1 MDIVEMGIV
10 MGAWFLGAFVN
21 VVSGLGCSLLAV
33 PIIAVF
39 LDSKELVVVSSLN
52 GFLVGTLT
60 FFLYW
65 RKIDI
70 RKDALFWTCY
80 VLGAPFG
87 VWALMALGMPMLQL
101 FLGFLL
107 FSYVVWR
114 VRGMFCGQSMLR
126 MNLPSWSAAV
136 FGGAGGFAMGAV
148 SVGGPPL
155 ILYADLKGFEKD
167 RARGFFACGPLCFV
181 YMLPAMFIHG
191 LINTEVLMKVAY
203 TLPAMF
209 LGMVVAW
216 PVAKRINQVWFNRGM
231 IFLMGIAAVSL
242 LVKSCLYY
250 TRYVLAF

>member
-21 VVSGLGCSLLAV
+21 VVSGLGCALLAV

-65 RKIDI
+65 RKINI
-70 RKDALFWTCY
+70 RKDALFWVSY
-80 VLGAPFG
+80 VLGAPLG
-87 VWALMALGMPMLQL
+87 VWALTKLGMPMLQL
-101 FLGFLL
+101 FLGVLL
-107 FSYVVWR
+107 FSYVAWR
-114 VRGMFCGQSMLR
+114 VRGMLCGQRALGV
-126 MNLPSWSAAV
+126 NLPAWSAAA
-136 FGGAGGFAMGAV
+136 FGGAGGFAMGSV

-155 ILYADLKGFEKD
+155 ILYADLRGFEKD

-181 YMLPAMFIHG
+181 YTLPAMCHNG
-191 LINTEVLMKVAY
+191 LINADVLMKTAY

-231 IFLMGIAAVSL
+231 IFLMGIAAISL
-242 LVKSCLYY
+242 LIKSFLYY
-250 TRYVLAF
+250 AR